1 MILSTPLIAPDTP
14 LADRW
19 QHLGEDIDALTRQ
32 IDATLAAHRDDCI
45 RRYGFDWR
53 RSDFT
58 SGPPHPALASASEE
72 NDRG

>member
-1 MILSTPLIAPDTP
+1 MIRTEPLLAPDAP

-19 QHLGEDIDALTRQ
+19 RQLGEDIDALTRQ

-58 SGPPHPALASASEE
+58 SGPANPLLTTIATKKGE
-72 NDRG
+72 